1 MAFLILPWAQ
11 MWHLALSLIVFYAV
25 HSALAWT
32 GVKRWTGERLGL
44 VRWYRL
50 AYSIQSVVLLG
61 WVWLAYRQVARSLW
75 CELSTGMIIG
85 GILLML
91 VGGLLAGVAVLR
103 FGGSAFL
110 GLRPEVPSGLVRSG
124 LHSRMRHP
132 IYTGTIMVLLGW
144 LLLAPTPATALC
156 IAITFVYLPIGI
168 HLEELKLLSVFGDDY
183 RRYQREV
190 PALWP
195 RWHTT

>member
-1 MAFLILPWAQ
+1 MAFVVLPWRV
-11 MWHLALSLIVFYAV
+11 MWYLSLSLIVFYAV

-32 GVKRWTGERLGL
+32 GVKRWAGERLGL
-44 VRWYRL
+44 LRWYRL
-50 AYSIQSVVLLG
+50 VYSVQSVVLLG
-61 WVWLAYRQVARSLW
+61 WVWVAYRNADRSLW
-75 CELSTGMIIG
+75 CEVSSGMIIG

-91 VGGLLAGVAVLR
+91 VGGLLAAVAVLR

-110 GLRPEVPSGLVRSG
+110 GLRPEVQGGLVRSG